1 MDVKSKIQQYLDYY
15 GISANKIENEAG
27 LSNGY
32 WRKTKSI
39 SANVVSDILGIYSD
53 LSAEWLLR
61 GTGSMLLSEQTPQS
75 RQGLIQMYQD
85 LLEVRD
91 NKIRELEMKIIE
103 LESRNMSVG

>member
-1 MDVKSKIQQYLDYY
+1 MSTKDRINEFLDFQGIKPTPFEEMIGASKSYWLKCKNPSAEILVK
-15 GISANKIENEAG
+15 
-27 LSNGY
+27 
-32 WRKTKSI
+32 
-39 SANVVSDILGIYSD
+39 ILTVFPD

-91 NKIRELEMKIIE
+91 NKIRDLEMKIIE
-103 LESRNMSVG
+103 LESRKMSV